1 MSLSHQA
8 AFATAWPQVHC
19 DAVEEALTKQGVS
32 LTSVPETVVVNLNQ
46 AKARAIIN
54 LAAFL
59 DHVKPWPEDLDNPP
73 QFSLKGCSC
82 QAMASKPAASRV
94 RMAERSISERL
105 IACMKVNKDEGVQG
119 VIELAQGLQS
129 HIGQADLS
137 EKLSDEDRKIFGDF
151 QDEIV
156 IVAQSFMAIAGQVS
170 PGTVESAVVK
180 KMQSRAK
187 TKTSSMSAVVTAA
200 MSTSTLWQAR
210 PAASTFSWT

>member
-1 MSLSHQA
+1 M
-8 AFATAWPQVHC
+8 
-19 DAVEEALTKQGVS
+19 
-32 LTSVPETVVVNLNQ
+32 NLNQ

-82 QAMASKPAASRV
+82 QGMPSSAASRV
-94 RMAERSISERL
+94 RMAERSIAERL
-105 IACMKVNKDEGVQG
+105 IAGMKVKDEGVQQ